1 MTNLTVTTDK
11 MNVQYFLTQVAM
23 HAAGGTIMVI
33 ASWYLLKNDILKYL
47 IKPVAPAPEANGV
60 LLQLRLQ
67 AHERMIV
74 FVERLNPAN
83 LFLRLYEQGI
93 PAAELQVLILGEVRT
108 EYQHNVSQQL
118 YINAASWNV
127 LRKLKDDTIAMTNN
141 AVGTL
146 PPDAS
151 GRALS
156 KLVLEHV
163 AGIAENPYD
172 LTIELIKKDIHRL
185 F

>member
-1 MTNLTVTTDK
+1 MLTPNHHQ
-11 MNVQYFLTQVAM
+11 MNVQYFFAQVAV
-23 HAAGGTIMVI
+23 HAAGGVIMITV
-33 ASWYLLKNDILKYL
+33 SWFLLKTDILKYFHAQ
-47 IKPVAPAPEANGV
+47 PVETAESEMGQ

-74 FVERLNPAN
+74 FVERLNPSN
-83 LFLRLYEQGI
+83 LFLRLYEPGL
-93 PAAELQVLILGEVRT
+93 PAVELQARILNEVRT

-127 LRKLKDDTIAMTNN
+127 LRKLKDDTIAMVNN

-146 PPDAS
+146 PVEAS
-151 GRALS
+151 GRDLS
-156 KLVLEHV
+156 RTVLEHL

-172 LTIELIKKDIHRL
+172 LTIELIKQDIHQL